1 MKTRK
6 KKDGRCGVRVLMV
19 LCVVALSLPNVV
31 LFFTEDMPMIAKA
44 CNVVLPMSV
53 YLWLMTIGGRPG
65 RVWLW
70 LLPMEVLAAFQVVLL
85 YLFGNSVIAPE
96 MFLNLTTTNKEEAGE
111 LLGRI
116 YPAVVA
122 VVIVYAPL
130 LVWSVVWKN
139 KKADKEF
146 VKHSRRISQ
155 WGMAAGVVLL
165 VANYTRGEGY
175 SVKKD
180 LYPVNVLRNA
190 CEAVAEQWKTKKY
203 GETSR
208 GYVYGARS
216 ERDAGQRELYVLV
229 IGETARAA
237 NFGVLGYER
246 NTTPNMSARKDVV
259 VFGKAYTQSNTTHKS
274 VPMLMAG
281 VSEEDY
287 EEIYSRK
294 SVITAF
300 KEAGYSTAF
309 ISNQRRNGAL
319 IEYMGNEADVVEY
332 VKDGVKEGDNV
343 LDEVLGE
350 RLRHYLDADSARK
363 RMVVLHTYGSH
374 FDYSERYRKEKAR
387 FVPDRCDNVTAA
399 AREALVNAYDNS
411 ICATDELLAEVM
423 EMVEKECDVVGVV
436 YVSDHGE
443 DIFDDGSRRFLHSS
457 PKASEYQLH
466 VPLLVWTSVAYDSI
480 YPEMRRGLM
489 ARKNDKIITNKEV
502 AEMLMEMAGVTRKK
516 DSM

>member
-1 MKTRK
+1 MMTMKPIGEK
-6 KKDGRCGVRVLMV
+6 SGVRGLMV

-31 LFFTEDMPMIAKA
+31 LFFTEDVSAEA
-44 CNVVLPMSV
+44 RVCNVVLPVSV
-53 YLWLMTIGGRPG
+53 YLWLMTIGKRPG
-65 RVWLW
+65 RMWVSV
-70 LLPMEVLAAFQVVLL
+70 LPMVVLAAFQLVLL

-96 MFLNLTTTNKEEAGE
+96 MFLNLTTTNKDEAGE

-116 YPAVVA
+116 YPSVVA

-130 LVWSVVWKN
+130 TVWSVMWWK
-139 KKADKEF
+139 KKVDDGF
-146 VKHSRRISQ
+146 VRGCRRMSLC
-155 WGMAAGVVLL
+155 GVAMGLVLL
-165 VANYTRGEGY
+165 VVSYRENGDYGVER
-175 SVKKD
+175 D
-180 LYPVNVLRNA
+180 LYPVNVVRNA
-190 CEAVAEQWKTKKY
+190 CEAVATQWRTNNY
-203 GETSR
+203 VETSR
-208 GYVYGARS
+208 GFVYGTES
-216 ERDAGQRELYVLV
+216 NRDAKQRELYVLV

-246 NTTPNMSARKDVV
+246 NTTPNMSAKADVV
-259 VFGKAYTQSNTTHKS
+259 AFGRAYTQSNTTHKS
-274 VPMLMAG
+274 VPMLLTG
-281 VSEEDY
+281 VGDDDY
-287 EEIYSRK
+287 EEIYKRK

-319 IEYMGNEADVVEY
+319 IEFMGDEAYVVEY
-332 VKDGVKEGDNV
+332 VRDGVRDGENV
-343 LDEVLGE
+343 LDEVLVE
-350 RLRHYLDADSARK
+350 KLRHYLDTDSAVK

-411 ICATDELLAEVM
+411 ICATDELLAEVI
-423 EMVEKECDVVGVV
+423 EMVERECDVAGVM

-466 VPLLVWTSVAYDSI
+466 VPLLVWTSATYDSI
-480 YPEMRRGLM
+480 YAEMRGRLI

-502 AEMLMEMAGVTRKK
+502 PRMLMEMAGVEKK
-516 DSM
+516 KSV